1 MTTVDDEIKRWR
13 DRRAIQ
19 RAASGLPDAMRDDF
33 DPAVKAAAIA
43 AHAEATRLG
52 MLRVGNPWAP
62 IAAALE
68 LSGVV
73 VADATGKR
81 FRTWGHCGPEWTD
94 DIEQATRYVR
104 REDAERACLTDEDGW
119 SIVPVRAPA

>member
-1 MTTVDDEIKRWR
+1 MTVNDEVRRWR
-13 DRRAIQ
+13 ERQDAKRK
-19 RAASGLPDAMRDDF
+19 AAGIPDAMRDDF
-33 DPAVKAAAIA
+33 DLAVKAAAVA
-43 AHAEATRLG
+43 AHAESMRLG

-73 VADATGKR
+73 VADASGKR
-81 FRTWGHCGPEWTD
+81 FRTWGHYGPEWTD

-119 SIVPVRAPA
+119 AIVQVRI

>member
-1 MTTVDDEIKRWR
+1 MSVEDKIARWR
-13 DRRAIQ
+13 KRQDEKRAK
-19 RAASGLPDAMRDDF
+19 AGLPVEMRDDF
-33 DPAVKAAAIA
+33 DPAVKDAALEAWSA
-43 AHAEATRLG
+43 ATRLG

-73 VADATGKR
+73 VADGTGKR

-104 REDAERACLTDEDGW
+104 REDAERACLTDEDAW
-119 SIVPVRAPA
+119 SIVPIRPAR

>member
-1 MTTVDDEIKRWR
+1 MSVQDEISRWR
-13 DRRAIQ
+13 ERQDAKRK
-19 RAASGLPDAMRDDF
+19 AAGVPDAMRDDF
-33 DPAVKAAAIA
+33 DPAVKDAAIA
-43 AHAEATRLG
+43 AHSEAMRLG
-52 MLRVGNPWAP
+52 MLRTGNPWAP
-62 IAAALE
+62 IAAAIE

-73 VADATGKR
+73 VADASGTK

-119 SIVPVRAPA
+119 SIVPVRAAT

>member
-1 MTTVDDEIKRWR
+1 MAVADEMERWR
-13 DRRAIQ
+13 KRQDERRK
-19 RAASGLPDAMRDDF
+19 AAGVADEMRDDF

-68 LSGVV
+68 GSGGV
-73 VADATGKR
+73 VADGSGR
-81 FRTWGHCGPEWTD
+81 RVRTWGHCGPEWTD
-94 DIEQATRYVR
+94 GTEQATRDGR
-104 REDAERACLTDEDGW
+104 REGAERAGLTDVDGW
-119 SIVPVRAPA
+119 CSLPEVTE